1 MRTELRKGR
10 TALLDEFRLVAAFL
24 VVAIHIGPFSCFSEK
39 LDLYVTYGAGR
50 LGVPYF
56 LMLTGYFVLTGY
68 REPDYSQKVWRMAGK
83 LALIYLGATI
93 LYLPLSWY
101 AGNLPQTP
109 GEAFKWFFFDGT
121 FYHLWYLPAAIAGS
135 LLTAFLLRH
144 LPFAAAGVGTML
156 LYLAGLLG
164 DSWYGLAEQ
173 IPPLEAFYG
182 VVFQISSHTRNGIF
196 LAPVFLWMGVALA
209 DGWAAAAGKRG
220 IYLALSAVS
229 LGAMLAE
236 CGITD
241 AMGWQRHN
249 SMYLFLVPAM
259 LCGFSV
265 IADTGAG
272 ASGEPSPGKKL
283 FRTKMALPGG
293 AFLRKTA
300 MWIYLLHPMCIVLV
314 RGAAGI
320 LKMEKIMVENT
331 ICLYLEVSLIAFV
344 AGCLCTYA
352 QGLIRSWQ
360 WKGENRHV
368 QKGES
373 LDRD

>member
-121 FYHLWYLPAAIAGS
+121 FYHLAAIAGS

-144 LPFAAAGVGTML
+144 LPFAAAGVVTML

>member
-144 LPFAAAGVGTML
+144 LPFAAAGVVTML

-164 DSWYGLAEQ
+164 DSWYGLAD
-173 IPPLEAFYG
+173 
-182 VVFQISSHTRNGIF
+182 T
-196 LAPVFLWMGVALA
+196 
-209 DGWAAAAGKRG
+209 AA
-220 IYLALSAVS
+220 
-229 LGAMLAE
+229 
-236 CGITD
+236 
-241 AMGWQRHN
+241 
-249 SMYLFLVPAM
+249 
-259 LCGFSV
+259 
-265 IADTGAG
+265 
-272 ASGEPSPGKKL
+272 
-283 FRTKMALPGG
+283 
-293 AFLRKTA
+293 
-300 MWIYLLHPMCIVLV
+300 
-314 RGAAGI
+314 
-320 LKMEKIMVENT
+320 
-331 ICLYLEVSLIAFV
+331 
-344 AGCLCTYA
+344 
-352 QGLIRSWQ
+352 
-360 WKGENRHV
+360 
-368 QKGES
+368 
-373 LDRD
+373 